1 MNVYVATWEDGSI
14 SVFNC
19 DSKDL
24 AITIDGEGD
33 ISKVKRIQKV
43 RSYESGNFRLTTKV
57 VTDKKGKSSIKPDCE
72 FGLISVKKPK

>member
-43 RSYESGNFRLTTKV
+43 RPDDFGNYRLTTKV
-57 VTDKKGKSSIKPDCE
+57 LTDKKGKSSIKPNCE
-72 FGLISVKKPK
+72 LGLISVKKPK